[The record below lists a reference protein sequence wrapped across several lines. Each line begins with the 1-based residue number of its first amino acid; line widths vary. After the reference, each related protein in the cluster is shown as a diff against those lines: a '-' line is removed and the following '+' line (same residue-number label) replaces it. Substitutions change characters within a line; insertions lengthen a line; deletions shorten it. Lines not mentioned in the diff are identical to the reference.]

1 MATPAG
7 FPSLQPAMLIR
18 CALTGFLPCGDI
30 YTGSTL
36 FGLPFGEGSL
46 VSVGDFEPKLDFK
59 MRNGQDWFR
68 IDNDK
73 KHARATISGMA
84 VDAEGRA
91 LRCVA
96 EGVFDLNEHTLPLI
110 TGDAAAKSIPFGHA
124 VEIMRFEC
132 GHEEYK
138 AIENMLFASSLRLV
152 KEESGEILAEIAIS
166 RIISGTGQE

>member
-1 MATPAG
+1 
-7 FPSLQPAMLIR
+7 
-18 CALTGFLPCGDI
+18 
-30 YTGSTL
+30 
-36 FGLPFGEGSL
+36 
-46 VSVGDFEPKLDFK
+46 

-124 VEIMRFEC
+124 GKCPSHPALACRGNGECASTNEPGIVEIMRFEC